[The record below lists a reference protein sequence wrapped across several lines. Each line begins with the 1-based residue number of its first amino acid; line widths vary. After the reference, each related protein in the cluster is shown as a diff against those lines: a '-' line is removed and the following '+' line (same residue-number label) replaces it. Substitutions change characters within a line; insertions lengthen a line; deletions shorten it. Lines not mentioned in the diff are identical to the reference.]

1 MTHRMQADSQ
11 KLDHL
16 AHRLQQNHPSKR
28 LAEQAERLRRAS
40 ELNRKS
46 IQRRLSNEAVQLN
59 SLSQRLATHHP
70 ERRLTEL
77 QERLK
82 HVSQLIDRQ
91 LAAGLAE
98 RQEKLKGLARML
110 HAVSPLETM
119 SRGYAIVS
127 TADGREVISSVSQV
141 SAGDGVL
148 ARLEDGVLDCTVDRI
163 RRT

>member
-1 MTHRMQADSQ
+1 
-11 KLDHL
+11 
-16 AHRLQQNHPSKR
+16 
-28 LAEQAERLRRAS
+28 
-40 ELNRKS
+40 
-46 IQRRLSNEAVQLN
+46 
-59 SLSQRLATHHP
+59 
-70 ERRLTEL
+70 
-77 QERLK
+77 
-82 HVSQLIDRQ
+82 
-91 LAAGLAE
+91 
-98 RQEKLKGLARML
+98 ML